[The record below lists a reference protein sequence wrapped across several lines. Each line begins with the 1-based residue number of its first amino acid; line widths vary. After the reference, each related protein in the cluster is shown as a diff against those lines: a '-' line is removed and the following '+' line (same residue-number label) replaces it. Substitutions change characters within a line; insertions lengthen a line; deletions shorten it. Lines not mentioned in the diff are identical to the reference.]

1 MRLYSVGQLS
11 NSEKSDILGKHRE
24 VYNGYKRM
32 HPEVSNEQPLYTQD
46 FAGDKNGLTVNN
58 KGEVKHYMN
67 VGINEGWESLAAGA
81 IATELA
87 GPFAPVVAPAIE
99 DKITDIT
106 SLFSSPTEST
116 EGEMEE
122 ETEEGIYD
130 VEDLNPENKFDYTEE
145 DVEYE
150 PMESAFSDE
159 LDEISGPSPLYSE
172 VDFPAYDFKS
182 EGPMFAPHGVKEDE
196 IDEIDLDKLEK
207 GKKYKYKTPSFDD
220 ELEFENDVNYST
232 GEKHYAFKG
241 DKGHG
246 HLMGGKHIEDFMS
259 DIDEQRDEDDLDFGD
274 KDTAFSRMKRGKG
287 DIEDI
292 DWEDITDDSETAFS
306 RMKRGKGDIE
316 DIDWEEV
323 DEDLKESFVSQK
335 NKITEMFN
343 RMNKYN

>member
-1 MRLYSVGQLS
+1 LFYLYKHTLIKNTNQHNLTKNEVFILKHNFMRLYSIGQLS

-58 KGEVKHYMN
+58 KGEVKHYTN
-67 VGINEGWESLAAGA
+67 VGINEQWQALAADA
-81 IATELA
+81 LATELV
-87 GPFAPVVAPAIE
+87 GPLAPVVAPSIE
-99 DKITDIT
+99 KGIT
-106 SLFSSPTEST
+106 SLSDKISDFV
-116 EGEMEE
+116 GEEEFNEE

-196 IDEIDLDKLEK
+196 
-207 GKKYKYKTPSFDD
+207 
-220 ELEFENDVNYST
+220 
-232 GEKHYAFKG
+232 
-241 DKGHG
+241 
-246 HLMGGKHIEDFMS
+246 
-259 DIDEQRDEDDLDFGD
+259 DDLDFGD

-316 DIDWEEV
+316 DIDWEEIDV
-323 DEDLKESFVSQK
+323 DLKESFVSQK

-343 RMNKYN
+343 RINKYN